1 MQKQEE
7 IWKDILEYEGYYQI
21 SNLGRVKSI
30 DRVIINSKGTKRFYK
45 GKMLSKILNNC
56 GYFCVNLTIGKKRNQ
71 FSIHRLLGTY
81 FIPNPLN
88 LPQIDHLDAVKT
100 NNALHNLEWVTSEE
114 NTERAKNKGLMP
126 KGVDNHKSKLTE
138 IQVLDIRSSN
148 LRNIDLSKKYNV
160 SKTLIGYIKKRKIW
174 IHI

>member
-1 MQKQEE
+1 MCEF
-7 IWKDILEYEGYYQI
+7 
-21 SNLGRVKSI
+21 N
-30 DRVIINSKGTKRFYK
+30 
-45 GKMLSKILNNC
+45 
-56 GYFCVNLTIGKKRNQ
+56 
-71 FSIHRLLGTY
+71 HRLLGTY

>member
-1 MQKQEE
+1 MKKQNE
-7 IWKDILEYEGYYQI
+7 IWKDIAGYEGYYQI
-21 SNLGRVKSI
+21 SNRGNVKSL
-30 DRVIINSKGTKRFYK
+30 DRFVINSKGFKRFYK
-45 GKMLSKILNNC
+45 GKVLSKILTNS

-71 FSIHRLLGTY
+71 FFIHRLLGIY
-81 FIPNPLN
+81 FIPNPKN
-88 LPQIDHLDAVKT
+88 LPEIDHLDAVKT
-100 NNALHNLEWVTSEE
+100 NNDLHNLEWVTSEE

-160 SKTLIGYIKKRKIW
+160 SKTLIGYIKKRKTW
-174 IHI
+174 THI